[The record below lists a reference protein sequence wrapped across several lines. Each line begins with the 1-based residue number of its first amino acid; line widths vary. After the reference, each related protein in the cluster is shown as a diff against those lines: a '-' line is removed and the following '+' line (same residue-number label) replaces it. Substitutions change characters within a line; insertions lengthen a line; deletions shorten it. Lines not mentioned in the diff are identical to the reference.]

1 MLLKG
6 LLIIKLPYMYNGIL
20 ELNKLR
26 MNVCGMEVDGNM
38 KKLIIINGAPGVG
51 KTSVCKELYKSIDKS
66 VWLDG
71 DWCWMMN
78 PFIATEEN
86 MKMVEDNIN
95 FLLRN
100 FLNNSSYEYVIFNWV
115 IGSESTFNNI
125 LERLKDLEFKLY
137 KISLLCSAEALK
149 QRMIKDRRE
158 ETKIQYS
165 INKLKSYEKMATYK
179 INTTSMNIGDI
190 INEICTFLQ

>member
-1 MLLKG
+1 
-6 LLIIKLPYMYNGIL
+6 
-20 ELNKLR
+20 
-26 MNVCGMEVDGNM
+26 M
-38 KKLIIINGAPGVG
+38 KKFIIINWAPGVG
-51 KTSVCKELYKSIDKS
+51 KTTVCKEMYKRIDKS

-95 FLLRN
+95 FL
-100 FLNNSSYEYVIFNWV
+100 NNSSYEYVIFNWV
-115 IGSESTFNNI
+115 IGSEGKFNNI

-179 INTTSMNIGDI
+179 INTTSMSIGDI